1 MASRLSLL
9 ALACSCAWAAHDPA
23 DGADAPAADVAVPDV
38 AIDPAPEA
46 DAPPDADDDRPRLT
60 VVVLESR
67 SRNATGEAS
76 AGAFAYVTNHAYAEM
91 ESPASVTAGPCS
103 FHPMFLGG
111 ECRPECVAPSFC
123 GLDSKCHERWDN
135 RDAGRIVVTGLK
147 VGVTLTPETQYAYY
161 AATYDPAGPSDGDLF
176 DAGATITATAD
187 GGPNMAGFQVSTTA
201 VETIDTPLACP
212 PPLAYGAPLVVTW
225 TPSATGGRITFVM
238 RSGNHGE
245 QFSRVECESDDSGEL
260 VVDASLV
267 GLYLDDWH
275 PMDLWSL
282 TRSRAASV
290 DAGGAEA
297 ALSVS
302 STNSC
307 GFTATSP
314 R

>member
-1 MASRLSLL
+1 MASPSALL
-9 ALACSCAWAAHDPA
+9 ALACSCAWAGYDPA
-23 DGADAPAADVAVPDV
+23 DGADAPADDVAVPDV

-60 VVVLESR
+60 VAVVETR
-67 SRNATGEAS
+67 SRNATGDGS
-76 AGAFAYVTNHAYAEM
+76 SNAFVYVTNHAFAAM

-111 ECRPECVAPSFC
+111 ECRPECVAPQFC

-147 VGVTLTPETQYAYY
+147 VGVTLDPETQYAYY
-161 AATYDPAGPSDGDLF
+161 AATYDPAEPSDGDLF
-176 DAGATITATAD
+176 GAGATITATAD

-212 PPLAYGAPLVVTW
+212 PPIAYDTPLVVTW
-225 TPSATGGRITFVM
+225 TPSAPGGRISFVM

-245 QFSRVECESDDSGEL
+245 QFSRVECESDDTGEL

-275 PMDLWSL
+275 PMDEWTLA
-282 TRSRAASV
+282 RSGTATVAAGDS
-290 DAGGAEA
+290 EA
-297 ALSVS
+297 AISVA
-302 STNSC
+302 STYSC
-307 GFTATSP
+307 GFTAQSD